1 MKRNQFL
8 KTVGIVSGGLAIGK
22 TAGAFASP
30 AEFRADLA
38 SARNQDGYWSKVRAK
53 FIYPDDYIYMNTGGI
68 GAIPEPVM
76 AMSDKKMRELEIYP
90 KPGHDEKHWL
100 EVKKQVA
107 AFAGPTVDPAEIA
120 LTSTATEGINII
132 LNGLDLKPGDE
143 IITTT
148 HEHVALNLPL
158 LNHMKYSGI
167 KIRSFE
173 PDLKSGPGNVQL
185 IRDLI
190 TSKTRL
196 IILSHVTCTT
206 GQLFP
211 VKEIGDLARDKGILY
226 ALDGAQAAGN
236 MPIDVKDIGVDFYAA
251 CGHKWMLGPK
261 RTGFLYVSKE
271 RQDQLRPTTVGA
283 YSDTSHD
290 LVKGELQF
298 ETTAERYE
306 YGTQNDLLFY
316 GLEASMQ
323 FLQAIGLEKI
333 NDHNRKLAEKFYKG
347 LKEIP
352 GVEILSP
359 EEEKYRSCLITFKL
373 KNKGNQET
381 ANYLTGEKRI
391 RVRVV
396 NEANLGG
403 VRASFHVYNQGFEVE
418 RLVNEIRMMG

>member
-38 SARNQDGYWSKVRAK
+38 SARNQDGYWSKVRAQ

-373 KNKGNQET
+373 KNQGNQET